1 LDDVDL
7 AYTAQVIKPHLD
19 TTDYPTLF
27 ACLYG
32 DGAANSVGYPP
43 LGLSERAGFALA
55 LEEARSVNYSAF
67 SPR

>member
-1 LDDVDL
+1 
-7 AYTAQVIKPHLD
+7 VIQPYLD

-32 DGAANSVGYPP
+32 DEAAKSVGYPP

-55 LEEARSVNYSAF
+55 LEEARRVNRFASY
-67 SPR
+67 PQ